1 MQNIYGWFVNDEVLL
16 QEQLYSLYDHFSC
29 GGWGGF
35 SGGLIFG
42 VSMLGNGV
50 FYISTFEFMISTWEM
65 RAWDLDFVWL
75 WAHPPMNGWTTHL
88 KSFIIYLMCIKSN
101 WSMDHSGAGRGLWTE
116 VMHNSKFV
124 LIFLPSSTYR
134 DEAVPALS
142 LIKRI

>member
-1 MQNIYGWFVNDEVLL
+1 MIAEYIWVICEWWGIIAETIILIIWSF
-16 QEQLYSLYDHFSC
+16 QL
-29 GGWGGF
+29 WGG
-35 SGGLIFG
+35 GGLIFG
-42 VSMLGNGV
+42 VSMLSNGV

-88 KSFIIYLMCIKSN
+88 KSFIIYLMCIKSK